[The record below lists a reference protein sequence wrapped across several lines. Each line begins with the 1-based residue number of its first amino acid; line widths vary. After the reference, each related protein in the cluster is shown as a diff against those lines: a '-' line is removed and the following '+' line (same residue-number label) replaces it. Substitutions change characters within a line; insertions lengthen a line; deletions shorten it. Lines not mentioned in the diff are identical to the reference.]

1 MKQTNKVIDWL
12 KSKAEKSLAKD
23 LNLKDTKV
31 YLSCD
36 RPNPDVLVECTDE
49 NGERHIYRFL
59 IV

>member
-12 KSKAEKSLAKD
+12 KVKVEKSLAKD
-23 LNLKDTKV
+23 LNLKETKV

-36 RPNPDVLVECTDE
+36 RPTPDVLVECVDE
-49 NGERHIYRFL
+49 NNEKHIYRFL